1 MDYNS
6 FNFLPVLPF
15 TGKQQ
20 PAERLLFTSYPE
32 GGAVRQCN
40 DAKKLFPHTFNNPT
54 LILALPSLVSIII
67 D

>member
-1 MDYNS
+1 MDFNS

-40 DAKKLFPHTFNNPT
+40 DAKTNFFSHLTTAH
-54 LILALPSLVSIII
+54 
-67 D
+67 